1 MVAEVPEK
9 TRGQKAWDFLNSPF
23 ALWFLTSIAVGLLTW
38 SYSEW
43 QAVRTHEQENRQ
55 QLKQLRLELSA
66 RTAAARSLF
75 ATASTNY
82 QLYEVAKVMDN
93 PQLEGID
100 FGAFPEYGERP
111 MRSLLLQLEGLY
123 EKGRERE
130 DVLDAIKAHSDIIAA
145 GREFWE
151 ACISSPRGEPSVEKR
166 KNLRD
171 RVELLYR
178 AMLYERE

>member
-55 QLKQLRLELSA
+55 QLKALRLELSA

-100 FGAFPEYGERP
+100 FGAFPE
-111 MRSLLLQLEGLY
+111 
-123 EKGRERE
+123 
-130 DVLDAIKAHSDIIAA
+130 
-145 GREFWE
+145 
-151 ACISSPRGEPSVEKR
+151 
-166 KNLRD
+166 
-171 RVELLYR
+171 
-178 AMLYERE
+178 

>member
-1 MVAEVPEK
+1 
-9 TRGQKAWDFLNSPF
+9 
-23 ALWFLTSIAVGLLTW
+23 
-38 SYSEW
+38 
-43 QAVRTHEQENRQ
+43 
-55 QLKQLRLELSA
+55 
-66 RTAAARSLF
+66 
-75 ATASTNY
+75 
-82 QLYEVAKVMDN
+82 MDN

-100 FGAFPEYGERP
+100 FGAFPEYLERP
-111 MRSLLLQLEGLY
+111 MRSLLY

-151 ACISSPRGEPSVEKR
+151 ASISSPRGEPSVEKR